1 MTELAERPE
10 SALQTSQGLMPAL
23 SFNQMAVRYNAMQ
36 QMAKEIMRRDADYG
50 VIPGTGDKPTLLKPG
65 AEKLCAL
72 FGLRPMFVV
81 VREVEDWEKGVF
93 YYWYKCQLYSGDRL
107 VGEGEGSANSKE
119 KKYRWRTVYDNKATP
134 EEKRVGRLEERK
146 GRNNSTYKVY
156 VVENTEPFDLIN
168 TLQKMAQK
176 RALVAAT
183 LIVTSA
189 SDFFTQ
195 DVEDMVDV
203 EVREVPAA
211 EPAAEPEPRQPPRND
226 AGELLVT
233 PSQVT
238 ALSIA
243 LKQAGFGTDAKG
255 KADGRVFL
263 GWLADVDELATVKD
277 LTKEQAQRALDRL
290 GTGENGSYRTDKAK
304 VDQAFQDYAEHQ
316 AGQQFEREQTG
327 AEAA

>member
-36 QMAKEIMRRDADYG
+36 QMAKEIMRKDADYG

-72 FGLRPMFVV
+72 FGLRPMFLV
-81 VREVEDWEKGVF
+81 VREVEDWEKGIY

-107 VGEGEGSANSKE
+107 VGEGAGSANSKE
-119 KKYRWRTVYDNKATP
+119 KKYRYRKAERVCPKCQKGGTIIKGKEEYGGGWLCFKNKGGCGAKWPDGAT
-134 EEKRVGRLEERK
+134 EIERQEL
-146 GRNNSTYKVY
+146 GF
-156 VVENTEPFDLIN
+156 VENTEPFDLIN

-203 EVREVPAA
+203 EFREAPAA
-211 EPAAEPEPRQPPRND
+211 ATEARTQASQPAQSTGAPRANGNGNAKRGDFPASALHSRLSSMGIKEESARHHFAAHVLGHEVD
-226 AGELLVT
+226 GFE
-233 PSQVT
+233 
-238 ALSIA
+238 ALSN
-243 LKQAGFGTDAKG
+243 DERW
-255 KADGRVFL
+255 RVFE
-263 GWLADVDELATVKD
+263 GYKAVQM
-277 LTKEQAQRALDRL
+277 KE
-290 GTGENGSYRTDKAK
+290 
-304 VDQAFQDYAEHQ
+304 
-316 AGQQFEREQTG
+316 
-327 AEAA
+327 AEAT

>member
-36 QMAKEIMRRDADYG
+36 QMAKEIMRKDADYG

-72 FGLRPMFVV
+72 FGLRPVFVV
-81 VREVEDWEKGVF
+81 VREVEDWDKGIF
-93 YYWYKCQLYSGDRL
+93 YYWYKCQLLSGDRI

-134 EEKRVGRLEERK
+134 EEKRLGRLEVRQ
-146 GRNNSTYKVY
+146 GRNNSSYKVY
-156 VVENTEPFDLIN
+156 VIENTEPFDLVN

-195 DVEDMVDV
+195 DVEEMVDV
-203 EVREVPAA
+203 EFRDAP
-211 EPAAEPEPRQPPRND
+211 AEPERQPEPPQEARNAD
-226 AGELLVT
+226 GEVLIK
-233 PSQVT
+233 PAQVT

-243 LKQAGFGTDAKG
+243 IKEAGFGTDEKAKAG
-255 KADGRVFL
+255 GRAFV
-263 GWLADVDELATVKD
+263 GWLVGRNELASVKD

-290 GTGENGSYRTDKAK
+290 GSGENGSYRTDKAK
-304 VDQAFQDYAEHQ
+304 VDKAFQDYAEHE
-316 AGQQFEREQTG
+316 AGQQFEREQPEK
-327 AEAA
+327 EAA

>member
-1 MTELAERPE
+1 MTTELAERPE

-23 SFNQMAVRYNAMQ
+23 SFNQMALRYNAMQ
-36 QMAKEIMRRDADYG
+36 QMAKEIMRSGADYG
-50 VIPGTGDKPTLLKPG
+50 VIPGTSDKPTLLKPG

-81 VREVEDWEKGVF
+81 VREVEDWDKGIF

-119 KKYRWRTVYDNKATP
+119 KKYRWRNVYPEKATE
-134 EEKRVGRLEERK
+134 EEKRLGKLETRK

-203 EVREVPAA
+203 EFRNAPVVETGAAPPIKEPVQRAEAPVPSSNGNGAAKRGDFPASALHSRLSSMGMKEEGARHHFAAHVLGREVDGFEALGNDERWQIFDEYKAVQMKEAQPA
-211 EPAAEPEPRQPPRND
+211 
-226 AGELLVT
+226 
-233 PSQVT
+233 
-238 ALSIA
+238 
-243 LKQAGFGTDAKG
+243 
-255 KADGRVFL
+255 
-263 GWLADVDELATVKD
+263 
-277 LTKEQAQRALDRL
+277 
-290 GTGENGSYRTDKAK
+290 
-304 VDQAFQDYAEHQ
+304 
-316 AGQQFEREQTG
+316 
-327 AEAA
+327 